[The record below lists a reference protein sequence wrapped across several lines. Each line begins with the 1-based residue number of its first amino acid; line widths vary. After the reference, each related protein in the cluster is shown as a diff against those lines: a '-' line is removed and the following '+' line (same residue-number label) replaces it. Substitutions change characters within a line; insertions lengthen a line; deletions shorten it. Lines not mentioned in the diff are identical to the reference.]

1 MTGVAQMES
10 EIMAETEFKAI
21 VLSNEINLNKISQHF
36 GSNRKLKWEE
46 YLILKGIELQGI
58 VREIEMKRVYLFH
71 FGSIV
76 FLNFQYHEIM
86 DVINYL
92 KTIENGIHDT
102 NTFKYVDEY
111 KIEINSESE
120 SAINNDYMVTKQIAE
135 YQFDIVSTVLAKSVA
150 LEKIESDISRV
161 LDEIEE
167 VVNNLYRGELT
178 VSDEKLAKMSASILE
193 FKLSTISYVMLLD
206 KPAITWNN
214 EGASELFDEL
224 TILFELTDRYEKLR
238 HKIDTLMDIIE
249 VFSGLAHSK
258 RGTRLEWAV
267 IILIGIEI
275 CLSLFALFFEK

>member
-1 MTGVAQMES
+1 MVGLAQMES
-10 EIMAETEFKAI
+10 EIVVETEFKAI
-21 VLSNEINLNKISQHF
+21 VLGNEINLNKISQHF

-46 YLILKGIELQGI
+46 YLVLKGTELQGI
-58 VREIEMKRVYLFH
+58 VREIEIKRVYLFH

-86 DVINYL
+86 DIINYL
-92 KTIENGIHDT
+92 KTIEMGINDT
-102 NTFKYVDEY
+102 DTFKYVDEY
-111 KIEINSESE
+111 KIESNPESE
-120 SAINNDYMVTKQIAE
+120 FAINNDYMVTKQQEE
-135 YQFDIVSTVLAKSVA
+135 YHFDIVSTVLAKSVA

-161 LDEIEE
+161 LDEIED
-167 VVNNLYRGELT
+167 VVNDLYQGELA
-178 VSDEKLAKMSASILE
+178 VSDEKLAKMSASILG

-214 EGASELFDEL
+214 EGAGELFNEL

-249 VFSGLAHSK
+249 VFSGLAHAK

-267 IILIGIEI
+267 IILIAIEI
-275 CLSLFALFFEK
+275 CLSLFGLFFDR

>member
-1 MTGVAQMES
+1 
-10 EIMAETEFKAI
+10 MAETEFKAI

-46 YLILKGIELQGI
+46 YLILKGTELQGI

-92 KTIENGIHDT
+92 KTIESGIHDT

-150 LEKIESDISRV
+150 LEKIEADISRV

-224 TILFELTDRYEKLR
+224 TILFELADRYEKLR

-249 VFSGLAHSK
+249 VFSGLAHSR

>member
-1 MTGVAQMES
+1 MAGVAQMES

-46 YLILKGIELQGI
+46 YLILKGTELQGI

>member
-1 MTGVAQMES
+1 MAGVAQMES

-46 YLILKGIELQGI
+46 YLILKGTELQGI

-92 KTIENGIHDT
+92 KTIESGIHDT

-135 YQFDIVSTVLAKSVA
+135 YQLDIVSTVLAKSVA
-150 LEKIESDISRV
+150 LEKIEADISRV

-224 TILFELTDRYEKLR
+224 TILFELADRYEKLR

-258 RGTRLEWAV
+258 RGTRLEWV
-267 IILIGIEI
+267 IIILIGIEI
-275 CLSLFALFFEK
+275 CLSLFEKFIG

>member
-1 MTGVAQMES
+1 MM
-10 EIMAETEFKAI
+10 ETEFKAI
-21 VLSNEINLNKISQHF
+21 VLNNEINLNKISQHF

-46 YLILKGIELQGI
+46 YLILKGTELQGI

-86 DVINYL
+86 DIINYL
-92 KTIENGIHDT
+92 KTIENGIHDI

-206 KPAITWNN
+206 KPAITWNH

>member
-1 MTGVAQMES
+1 MES

-46 YLILKGIELQGI
+46 YLILKGTELQGI

-92 KTIENGIHDT
+92 KTIENG
-102 NTFKYVDEY
+102 
-111 KIEINSESE
+111 
-120 SAINNDYMVTKQIAE
+120 
-135 YQFDIVSTVLAKSVA
+135 
-150 LEKIESDISRV
+150 ISRV

-214 EGASELFDEL
+214 EEASELFDEL
-224 TILFELTDRYEKLR
+224 TIVFELTDRYEKLR

>member
-1 MTGVAQMES
+1 MES
-10 EIMAETEFKAI
+10 EKVMETEFKAI
-21 VLSNEINLNKISQHF
+21 VLNNEINLNKISQHF

-46 YLILKGIELQGI
+46 YLILKGTELQGI

-86 DVINYL
+86 DIINYL
-92 KTIENGIHDT
+92 KTIENGIHDI

-206 KPAITWNN
+206 KPAITWNH

>member
-1 MTGVAQMES
+1 MEC

-46 YLILKGIELQGI
+46 YLILKGTELQGI

-92 KTIENGIHDT
+92 KTIESGIHDT

-111 KIEINSESE
+111 KIESNSESE

-150 LEKIESDISRV
+150 LEKIEADISRV

-224 TILFELTDRYEKLR
+224 TILFELADRYEKLR

-258 RGTRLEWAV
+258 RGTRLEWV
-267 IILIGIEI
+267 IIILIGIEI
-275 CLSLFALFFEK
+275 CLSLFEKFIG